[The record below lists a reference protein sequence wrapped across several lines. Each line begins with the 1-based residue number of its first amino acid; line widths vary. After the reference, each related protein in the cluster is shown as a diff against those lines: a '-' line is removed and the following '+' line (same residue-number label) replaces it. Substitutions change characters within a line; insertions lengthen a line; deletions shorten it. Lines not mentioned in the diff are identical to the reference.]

1 MKTRIILF
9 LLLCVSCTTFAQKI
23 NVNVPG
29 GQIAIDGHW
38 KGDDFGDDKSH
49 RSIPYLPIIAML
61 GEDVITLDFQE
72 AADDVTVTISN
83 ESQTVLSRS
92 LSVVNPGSYSIPV
105 DACAPG
111 VYLLELTNSYGG
123 YVYGWFELK

>member
-9 LLLCVSCTTFAQKI
+9 LLVCVSCTTFAQKI
-23 NVNVPG
+23 HVAVPG
-29 GQIAIDGHW
+29 GQISLDGHW
-38 KGDDFGDDKSH
+38 KGDDFGDDKDN
-49 RSIPYLPIIAML
+49 RSIPYLPIIATF
-61 GEDVITLDFQE
+61 ENTVITLDFQE

-83 ESQTVLSRS
+83 ENQTVLSRS
-92 LSVVNPGSYSIPV
+92 LSVVNPGSYNIPV

-111 VYLLELTNSYGG
+111 VYLLELTNSNGG